1 MYVQI
6 ATNYA
11 QFSYTN
17 ITNINGDQM
26 TNPKKRVQ
34 LQETAIKK
42 VSSIVLFELQCNR
55 SVIKIYK
62 NSLKVNNNLL
72 TCLFLIVLWRKLAN
86 HIKPIFLTE
95 ILITTII
102 ELCTLLWPINKHKLI
117 YNLFRFK
124 SPRYKFFRQTK

>member
-72 TCLFLIVLWRKLAN
+72 TCLFLIVL
-86 HIKPIFLTE
+86 
-95 ILITTII
+95 
-102 ELCTLLWPINKHKLI
+102 
-117 YNLFRFK
+117 
-124 SPRYKFFRQTK
+124 